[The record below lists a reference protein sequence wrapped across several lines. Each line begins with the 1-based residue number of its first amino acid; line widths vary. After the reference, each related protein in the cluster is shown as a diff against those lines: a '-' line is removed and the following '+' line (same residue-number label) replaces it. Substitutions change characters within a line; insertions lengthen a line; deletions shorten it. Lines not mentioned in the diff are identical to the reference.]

1 MTKTLAIIAAL
12 SLALAAGSADAASK
26 CRDAKG
32 KFIKCPPAAAAPAA
46 TTPTTTTTT
55 TRKSSMASTTTKRC
69 VKGKACG
76 NTCISVKDVCH
87 K

>member
-1 MTKTLAIIAAL
+1 MRRLIV
-12 SLALAAGSADAASK
+12 LAAVLAMAAGAADAKSCK
-26 CRDAKG
+26 DTKG
-32 KFIKCPPAAAAPAA
+32 KFTKCPPAAAAISAA
-46 TTPTTTTTT
+46 P
-55 TRKSSMASTTTKRC
+55 MAAGSHPKHC

>member
-12 SLALAAGSADAASK
+12 SFALAAGSADAKS

-32 KFIKCPPAAAAPAA
+32 LFTKCEAAAAAPAA
-46 TTPTTTTTT
+46 TTTTTTKMSST
-55 TRKSSMASTTTKRC
+55 KSATVKHC
-69 VKGKACG
+69 VKGKPCG